1 MNFLLITVDD
11 LNYNSTGIFGCKTKD
26 ITPNIDKL
34 ASQGM
39 RFEYSHV
46 SVAVC
51 QPSRQAMMTGRLPH
65 NNGAPGFH
73 PILPDVPT
81 LQEKLNKA
89 GYMNGI
95 IGKENHLAPKSKFCW
110 DYFIQ
115 TNCPEK
121 GQGRDPKEYYKHVKE
136 FLQLA
141 KSEGKPFFLMANS
154 HDPHRPF
161 AGSQEEFEDYGKN
174 LPIERVISPDEVE
187 VPGFLPELPEVREE
201 VAQYLTSAHRGDQTV
216 GEVLRALKEEGFEDD
231 TLVMFLSDNGMS
243 FPFSKTNCYLNS
255 TATPWI
261 VRWPGKV
268 QPNSFDRE
276 HFIRGVDYMPT
287 ILDIAGIEHDG
298 YFDGSSFK
306 TVLLGEKS
314 EGREDLFK
322 VINSTAA
329 QLKFPMRGYQNKE
342 YGYIYNSW
350 SSPDVF
356 FHNDSKFGLTYT
368 AMIEAG
374 KTDEKM
380 KERVYFYDHRIK
392 EELYDFR
399 VDKNALN
406 NLAYNEEY
414 KDVLNTMRAKM
425 RENMTK
431 SRDPLVEDFDKYLK
445 GKSE

>member
-1 MNFLLITVDD
+1 
-11 LNYNSTGIFGCKTKD
+11 
-26 ITPNIDKL
+26 
-34 ASQGM
+34 M

-46 SVAVC
+46 SVAIC
-51 QPSRQAMMTGRLPH
+51 QPSRQAMMTGRFPH

-81 LQEKLNKA
+81 LQEKLKEA

-110 DYFIQ
+110 DYCIR
-115 TNCPEK
+115 THCPEK
-121 GQGRDPKEYYKHVKE
+121 GQGRDPKEYYKHTKE

-141 KSEGKPFFLMANS
+141 KSEGKSFFLMTNS

-161 AGSQEEFEDYGKN
+161 AGSQEEAEDFGCT
-174 LPIERVISPDEVE
+174 LPFDRKILPEEVDI
-187 VPGFLPELPEVREE
+187 PGFLPELPEVRQE
-201 VAQYLTSAHRGDQTV
+201 VAEYLTSAHRADQTV
-216 GEVLRALKEEGFEDD
+216 GEVLRALKEEGFEND
-231 TLVMFLSDNGMS
+231 TLVMFLSDNGMA

-261 VRWPGKV
+261 VRWPGTIE
-268 QPNSFDRE
+268 PGSFDRE

-287 ILDIAGIEHDG
+287 ILDIAGIDHDE

-306 TVLLGEKS
+306 PVLLGEKT

-329 QLKFPMRGYQNKE
+329 QLKFPMRGYQNKK

-356 FHNDSKFGLTYT
+356 FHNDSKFGRTYP
-368 AMIEAG
+368 AMKEAA

-380 KERVYFYDHRIK
+380 KQRVDFYDHRVK
-392 EELYDFR
+392 EELYDFQI
-399 VDKNALN
+399 DKNALN
-406 NLAYNEEY
+406 NLAYNDEY
-414 KDVLNTMRAKM
+414 KDVLNMMRAKI
-425 RENMTK
+425 RENMEK
-431 SRDPLVEDFDKYLK
+431 SRDPLIEDFDKYLK
-445 GKSE
+445 GIN